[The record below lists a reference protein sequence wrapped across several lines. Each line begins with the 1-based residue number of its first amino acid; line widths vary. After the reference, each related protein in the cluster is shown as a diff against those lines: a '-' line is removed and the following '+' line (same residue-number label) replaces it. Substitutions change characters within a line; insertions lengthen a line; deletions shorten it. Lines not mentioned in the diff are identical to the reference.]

1 VTPQPDTTRLN
12 ASLVGDKWHAGR
24 FMYNKADVRMPFID
38 ELPWHEEA
46 NALLLTTTEFVA
58 ETPAN
63 AHLREFRDSMK
74 PPQQG
79 IRRRSRAAR
88 TLFAAVA
95 TIVAALLTAAPSFA
109 AKVGV
114 LSNRYAAE
122 TASDFNNR
130 IPTHTFTAIDTA
142 ATVPSTATL
151 LASFDILL
159 LFEDLTYAN
168 STAVGNAV
176 AAFANSGRAVV
187 IGAFYEQDRSDG
199 PASNIPHGWG
209 ALESID
215 PNTSDGTG
223 TPYTR
228 RTLDSAS
235 LVRHPL
241 TRGVTSLTSEKFA
254 GGNQAKAGTTVV
266 AWWAQP
272 NARGLGDP
280 AIAYRITGPA
290 CITHVAIAPNYPT
303 IGVPGADFDGDFHR
317 VWRNAF
323 DFAASACI
331 ANTADAHGPDPF
343 AIPTLSQWAMALTI
357 LLVGAGAMFRRRL
370 RR

>member
-1 VTPQPDTTRLN
+1 MKPLQESTTRRP
-12 ASLVGDKWHAGR
+12 S
-24 FMYNKADVRMPFID
+24 
-38 ELPWHEEA
+38 
-46 NALLLTTTEFVA
+46 VA
-58 ETPAN
+58 
-63 AHLREFRDSMK
+63 
-74 PPQQG
+74 
-79 IRRRSRAAR
+79 RSV
-88 TLFAAVA
+88 FAVA
-95 TIVAALLTAAPSFA
+95 AAFVVAMVVAAPSFA

-130 IPTHTFTAIDTA
+130 IPTHTFTGIDTST
-142 ATVPSTATL
+142 TVPSTTT

-209 ALESID
+209 ALELID
-215 PNTSDGTG
+215 PNTSDGAG
-223 TPYTR
+223 TPYTQ
-228 RTLDSAS
+228 RTLDIAS

-241 TRGVTSLTSEKFA
+241 TRGLTALTSEKFA

-272 NARGLGDP
+272 NARGQGDP

-290 CITHVAIAPNYPT
+290 CITHVAIAPNYPA
-303 IGVPGADFDGDFHR
+303 IGVPGTDFGGDFHR

-331 ANTADAHGPDPF
+331 VNSADAHGPDPF
-343 AIPTLSQWAMALTI
+343 AIPTLSQWGIALTV
-357 LLVGAGAMFRRRL
+357 LLVGAGAAFRRRL
-370 RR
+370 RPQR

>member
-1 VTPQPDTTRLN
+1 
-12 ASLVGDKWHAGR
+12 
-24 FMYNKADVRMPFID
+24 
-38 ELPWHEEA
+38 
-46 NALLLTTTEFVA
+46 
-58 ETPAN
+58 
-63 AHLREFRDSMK
+63 MK
-74 PPQQG
+74 PLQVSAKC
-79 IRRRSRAAR
+79 RSSAAR
-88 TLFAAVA
+88 VLFAVVVTFVMAM
-95 TIVAALLTAAPSFA
+95 TAADSAFA
-109 AKVGV
+109 ARVGV

-122 TASDFNNR
+122 TAADFNNR
-130 IPTHTFTAIDTA
+130 ITTHTFTAIDTSA
-142 ATVPSTATL
+142 NVPSTASL

-176 AAFANSGRAVV
+176 AAFANSGRAIV

-209 ALESID
+209 ALELID

-223 TPYTR
+223 TPYAQ
-228 RTLDSAS
+228 RTLDIAS

-241 TRGVTSLTSEKFA
+241 TRGLTALTSGKFA

-266 AWWAQP
+266 AWFSQP

-290 CITHVAIAPNYPT
+290 CVTHVAIAPNYPA
-303 IGVPGADFDGDFHR
+303 IGVPGTDFSGDFHR
-317 VWRNAF
+317 AWRNAF

-331 ANTADAHGPDPF
+331 ANSSDASGPDPF
-343 AIPTLSQWAMALTI
+343 AIPTLSQWGIVLTI
-357 LLVGAGAMFRRRL
+357 LLVGAGAVFRRRL
-370 RR
+370 RPQR